1 MSSTDVVAALPTP
14 VSLKE
19 VGALLVKH
27 YGLHDGLWDVA
38 VELQAAIGQL
48 GTPPNDVLPGAMFR
62 ISRMGLNKVAQVGP
76 LTVNAA
82 EINPRASPT
91 TR

>member
-1 MSSTDVVAALPTP
+1 MPSIDPIVSLTP

-27 YGLHDGLWDVA
+27 YGLREGLWDVA
-38 VELQAAIGQL
+38 IEIQVGIGQF
-48 GTPPNDVLPGAMFR
+48 GAAPADATPLPGAMFR
-62 ISRMGLNKVAQVGP
+62 ISRIGLNHALQVGP

-82 EINPRASPT
+82 EVNPPT
-91 TR
+91 P